1 VHESPADLLEL
12 QALLDQSYETA
23 GPHLKSIL
31 SPAGLLS
38 ASEVVNELAGVCVL
52 HLATISRAGSPI
64 VAPVDGLFFRG
75 SFWFGSA
82 ENSVR
87 FRHIR
92 RDGRVSGSFAR
103 GEELTVLIRGVA
115 KEIDKGLSETEAF
128 REYNREVYGPEWDSW
143 GYWSSNPY
151 AQIEAERIYAS
162 RVGDGVTSSAEPAV

>member
-1 VHESPADLLEL
+1 VHESPADLLDL
-12 QALLDQSYETA
+12 QAILDRSYDTA
-23 GPHLKSIL
+23 GLHLKSIL
-31 SPAGLLS
+31 SPPGLLS
-38 ASEVVNELAGVCVL
+38 ASELVNELRGVCVL

-103 GEELTVLIRGVA
+103 GQELTVLIRGVA
-115 KEIDKGLSETEAF
+115 KEIDKSESESKAF
-128 REYNREVYGPEWDSW
+128 REYNREVYGSEWDSW

-151 AQIEAERIYAS
+151 AKIETERMYAS
-162 RVGDGVTSSAEPAV
+162 RVGEG